1 VALLKIEKKD
11 QERFAHIQRD
21 TSMGYAITM
30 KDLVWL
36 VRLVEKLDKE
46 ELMKKTV
53 NFIFVEVADAK
64 QGKKVGVECDA
75 CGERFFDRLSLG
87 SSPRMLASGVGAA
100 IEHAEKVH
108 QSTGGRV
115 GKKRKVN

>member
-1 VALLKIEKKD
+1 MKIEKKD
-11 QERFAHIQRD
+11 QERFARIQRD
-21 TSMGYAITM
+21 TSMGYAVTM

-75 CGERFFDRLSLG
+75 CGERFFDRLSP
-87 SSPRMLASGVGAA
+87 SARVLASGVSAA
-100 IEHAEKVH
+100 IEHAEKAH
-108 QSTGGRV
+108 QSTGGRF

>member
-1 VALLKIEKKD
+1 MKIEDKD
-11 QERFAHIQRD
+11 QDRFARIQRD

-36 VRLVEKLDKE
+36 VHLVEKLDE
-46 ELMKKTV
+46 AGYMKKTV

-64 QGKKVGVECDA
+64 QGKKFGVECDA
-75 CGERFFDRLSLG
+75 CGERFFDRVSIG
-87 SSPRMLASGVGAA
+87 ANPRVLESGVSLA
-100 IEHAEKVH
+100 IEHAKKVH

-115 GKKRKVN
+115 GAKRKVN